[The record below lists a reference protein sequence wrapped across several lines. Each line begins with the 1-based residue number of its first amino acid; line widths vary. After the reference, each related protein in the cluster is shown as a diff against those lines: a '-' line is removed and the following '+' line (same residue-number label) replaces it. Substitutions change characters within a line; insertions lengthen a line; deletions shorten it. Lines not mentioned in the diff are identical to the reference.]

1 MKSHKL
7 FIDAIVEK
15 MRSVIDLTTYPAN
28 MEMVEKMICEMS
40 EDKEFINII
49 EFHRTILTTLSEE
62 RTITIY
68 LKKDGKGIVLEARKI
83 LDQVTSNIS
92 TSDESETN
100 SYPTRWIKCE
110 KVGEYGEPWERTEN

>member
-7 FIDAIVEK
+7 FIDAIAEK

-40 EDKEFINII
+40 EDKEFVNII

-68 LKKDGKGIVLEARKI
+68 LKKDGKGIVLESRKI
-83 LDQVTSNIS
+83 FDQVTYNIS

-110 KVGEYGEPWERTEN
+110 KADEYGKPWERTED